1 MVSREFRCMNLII
14 LNVDDSRAKKKKSSD
29 DGIKDKRDDNN
40 SPPVHLPSLHS
51 SKKESRLMH

>member
-1 MVSREFRCMNLII
+1 MIPEQ
-14 LNVDDSRAKKKKSSD
+14 KKKSSD

-51 SKKESRLMH
+51 SKKESRLMHWKLNAIDQKKKQTGFK